1 MSDIFQEKKV
11 LIEEIGLTLEERA
24 GLAPLAARIYAT
36 LILSS
41 NAGLTFD
48 EIIEITEACKSSV
61 SSNLN
66 VLLQLDYVE
75 FYTKTGDRKRYFK
88 TSPNFVKNAMNHYGG
103 LLKKELEVINKV
115 RDFNKLNNPEKYYS
129 DKIEGLLYQ
138 EYLEEQLESINQRLQ
153 DLNDLHRKSS

>member
-1 MSDIFQEKKV
+1 MSDVFQEKKV

-48 EIIEITEACKSSV
+48 EIIEITAACKSSV

-88 TSPNFVKNAMNHYGG
+88 TSPNFVKNAMSHYGS

-115 RDFNKLNNPEKYYS
+115 RTFNQLNNPEKYYS
-129 DKIEGLLYQ
+129 DKTVGLMYQ
-138 EYLEEQLESINQRLQ
+138 EHLIAQLESIDQKIQEISALQNQ
-153 DLNDLHRKSS
+153 SI